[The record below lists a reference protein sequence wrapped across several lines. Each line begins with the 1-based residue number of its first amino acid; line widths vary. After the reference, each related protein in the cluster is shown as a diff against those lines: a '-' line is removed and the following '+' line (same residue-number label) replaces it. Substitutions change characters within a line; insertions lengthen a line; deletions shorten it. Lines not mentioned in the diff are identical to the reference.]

1 MGAKGQKE
9 RDIANQKCLEKNCG
23 CGCETKNLT
32 EIKYIRSQAT
42 FWEIVLAEQIHH
54 SFPKQLHQFIF
65 LYCISQYDWL
75 IVNQSNSVLANFV
88 GVVVVV

>member
-9 RDIANQKCLEKNCG
+9 RDIANQKYLEKNCG

-42 FWEIVLAEQIHH
+42 F
-54 SFPKQLHQFIF
+54 
-65 LYCISQYDWL
+65 
-75 IVNQSNSVLANFV
+75 
-88 GVVVVV
+88 